1 MNTEQFQTQILSWF
15 RKHGRKDL
23 PWQQNIT
30 PYRVWV
36 SEVML
41 QQTQVSTVIPY
52 FNRFMDDYP
61 NVAALAA
68 APLDS
73 ILHNWAGLG
82 YYARARNLHRS
93 ATVIADLDE
102 FPSSLEQL
110 TALPGIG
117 RSTAGAIL
125 SIGFGQRA
133 PILDG
138 NVKRVLARFHG
149 IEGWTGDTRINRELW
164 QLSEEFT
171 PNHDCA
177 KYSQAMM
184 DLGALLCTRKQPSCM
199 ACPLHQHCIAT
210 LTERTE
216 LIPLPRPAKALPTR
230 ACYMLLLHTRQKQ
243 CYLEKR
249 PPTGIWG
256 GLWAFPEFGTKQ
268 SLIDWC
274 TARNV
279 NPDALDWQHPLRHT
293 FSHFHLD
300 YTPVTAKLD
309 GSFDWVMEDKR
320 AIWYNPLSND
330 HCGMPKP
337 VNRLV
342 ESLLQGRQQHD

>member
-1 MNTEQFQTQILSWF
+1 MDTAQFQYQILDWF
-15 RKHGRKDL
+15 REHGRKDL

-52 FNRFMDDYP
+52 FDRFMNDYP
-61 NVAALAA
+61 NVATLAA
-68 APLDS
+68 ARLDS
-73 ILHNWAGLG
+73 VLHHWAGLG
-82 YYARARNLHRS
+82 YYARARNLHRG
-93 ATVIADLDE
+93 ATVIAELGK

-125 SIGFGQRA
+125 SIGFGRRA

-149 IEGWTGDTRINRELW
+149 VEGWTGDTRVNRELW
-164 QLSEEFT
+164 LLSEEFT
-171 PNHDCA
+171 PTYDCA

-184 DLGALLCTRKQPSCM
+184 DLGALLCTRKHPTCM
-199 ACPLHQHCIAT
+199 DCPVEDHCNAN
-210 LTERTE
+210 LTHRTNT
-216 LIPLPRPAKALPTR
+216 IPAPRPAKNLPIR
-230 ACYMLLLHTRQKQ
+230 SCYMLLIHTQKQ

-256 GLWAFPEFGTKQ
+256 GLWALPEFSTKR
-268 SLIDWC
+268 SLIEWC
-274 TARNV
+274 TVRKIH
-279 NPDALDWQHPLRHT
+279 PDALDWHRPLRHT

-309 GSFDWVMEDKR
+309 DLFDWVMEDSR
-320 AIWYNPLSND
+320 AIWYDPHSND
-330 HCGMPKP
+330 QCGMPKP
-337 VNRLV
+337 VDRLV
-342 ESLLQGRQQHD
+342 ESLLQDR